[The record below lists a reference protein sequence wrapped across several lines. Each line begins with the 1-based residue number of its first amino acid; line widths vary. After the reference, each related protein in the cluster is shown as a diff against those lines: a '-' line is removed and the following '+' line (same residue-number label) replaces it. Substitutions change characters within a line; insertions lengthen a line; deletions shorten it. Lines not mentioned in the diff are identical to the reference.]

1 MKIKSLVIASAL
13 VGGLLSAAS
22 AATITSLD
30 PMKVVAPV
38 KFEAPAPV
46 DGVTSVQIPASHVG
60 SDVTLRMTI
69 DENGRASNVRVAG
82 ARDQAAYKRLVR
94 AVSQWKFSPAR
105 RAGQAVSA
113 KVELPLEVTG
123 L

>member
-1 MKIKSLVIASAL
+1 
-13 VGGLLSAAS
+13 
-22 AATITSLD
+22 
-30 PMKVVAPV
+30 
-38 KFEAPAPV
+38 
-46 DGVTSVQIPASHVG
+46 
-60 SDVTLRMTI
+60 MTI